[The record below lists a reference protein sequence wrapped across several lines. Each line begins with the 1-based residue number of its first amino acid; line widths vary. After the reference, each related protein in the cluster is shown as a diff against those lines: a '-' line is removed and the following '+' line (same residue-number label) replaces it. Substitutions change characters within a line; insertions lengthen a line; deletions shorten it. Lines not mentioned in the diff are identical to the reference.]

1 MKIEQMKQLR
11 AVSRSVKVWNLL
23 DETAALG
30 LVEGHVKKIVEY
42 SDSHW
47 VMVFE
52 VMHNNT
58 PYCIMYK
65 GDKGHRMSCGIDWV
79 LIDVFSLK
87 TGKQMR
93 KKDAKIML
101 DELYIR
107 GQVKTFD
114 TSELVCNYKTPSKY
128 SSFASLD
135 YNGKLYYLVRSATGL
150 VLVVNSKGHALFVA
164 DTIKEAKIGI
174 KQTCINQNK

>member
-1 MKIEQMKQLR
+1 MKIAQMKQLR

-30 LVEGHVKKIVEY
+30 LVEGHVEKIVEY

-58 PYCIMYK
+58 LYGIIYK
-65 GDKGHRMSCGIDWV
+65 GDKGHRMSCEIHWLLV
-79 LIDVFSLK
+79 DVISLK
-87 TGKQMR
+87 TGKPMR
-93 KKDAKIML
+93 KKDATIML
-101 DELYIR
+101 DELYLR

-114 TSELVCNYKTPSKY
+114 TSDLVCNYNTPSKY
-128 SSFASLD
+128 SSFASLQ
-135 YNGKLYYLVRSATGL
+135 YNGKLYYLVRSDSGL
-150 VLVVNSKGHALFVA
+150 VKVVTSKGYALFVA